1 MTDYLCIEIHFIM
14 LFKEIDLQ
22 GIKNIIFDLGGVLLH
37 LDLSKTIHAFE
48 NLGAKDFH
56 GVYSK
61 NKQSDLFNQMDMG
74 LISNK
79 EFIDGIRNLGHLK
92 GSDVAIEMAW
102 NAMLLNFPQTKY
114 DYLKL
119 LKSKGYRLFLLSNTN
134 SIHEKAFTASFMQF
148 YGHGIEDLF
157 EKTYYSH
164 HLHLRKPNKDIFEF
178 VINDN
183 TLNISETIF
192 IDDTE
197 QHVRGAESVGLR
209 AVWYQ

>member
-1 MTDYLCIEIHFIM
+1 M
-14 LFKEIDLQ
+14 LFKEKDLQ
-22 GIKNIIFDLGGVLLH
+22 GIKNIIFDLGGVLLN
-37 LDLSKTIHAFE
+37 LDLQKTIDAFE
-48 NLGAKDFH
+48 NLGAENFRD
-56 GVYSK
+56 VYSK
-61 NKQSDLFNQMDMG
+61 NKQSDLFNEMDMG

-79 EFIDGIRNLGHLK
+79 DFIDDIRNLGHLK

-102 NAMLLNFPQTKY
+102 NAMLEDFPQTKY

-183 TLNISETIF
+183 ALNISETIF

-197 QHVRGAESVGLR
+197 QHVRGAESIGLK
-209 AVWYQ
+209 AFWYQ